1 MCAKHPAFSAV
12 RNRTK
17 PLIWFRTL
25 DRYLNKTLDTYLKSD
40 VKRSNEAGLLKS
52 DSKTTSLVITWWPNP
67 WKLDTTGSK
76 TSIRSLQGGNPPL
89 HWQKHPMC
97 STTCSNDFL
106 SMKKTMKKTIH
117 ERVVLELGTSHS
129 TAPPAALHRAL
140 VALQRTGFTLTS
152 VKPAKAHQFH
162 FCGRVEINL
171 PVYGLIPIYV
181 MKGFSFENS
190 KVSKAFLFK
199 TLMWLMGPY

>member
-1 MCAKHPAFSAV
+1 
-12 RNRTK
+12 
-17 PLIWFRTL
+17 
-25 DRYLNKTLDTYLKSD
+25 
-40 VKRSNEAGLLKS
+40 
-52 DSKTTSLVITWWPNP
+52 
-67 WKLDTTGSK
+67 
-76 TSIRSLQGGNPPL
+76 
-89 HWQKHPMC
+89 MC
-97 STTCSNDFL
+97 STSCSNYFL

-171 PVYGLIPIYV
+171 PVYGLIPIYGK
-181 MKGFSFENS
+181 KGFSFENS
-190 KVSKAFLFK
+190 KVSKAFIFK
-199 TLMWLMGPY
+199 THGAILALIFHEKSSCLAYTLDTKTAYASVDYIRLAYHHYVRRPNHTNLLTKGLLILSFSWG